1 MMRILWFFGYVAGM
15 IVVPV
20 IVIGIAQIFIGPL
33 QWPPPHG
40 HTGRLP
46 TSSEVTAVGLFTGA
60 WVVAQ
65 LFVFGRMASWASTV
79 GPGPGAAPVSATQ
92 LASRLLALN
101 SLRAPWQVGTGRR
114 PDELV
119 VDWRYAD
126 ATWLDSMRAHGL
138 RRTFRLALRLDERN
152 RVVRAIERHAELD
165 WSAGVTLGA
174 ATLRW
179 QTTYGI
185 NFHQHQ
191 HEGVFGLQIR
201 NGQPT
206 LDLSYAYT
214 FSLKELKNPIIDL
227 VTDAGWQFR
236 PVITFFRPVGG

>member
-1 MMRILWFFGYVAGM
+1 MRILWFFGYIAGM
-15 IVVPV
+15 IVVPA
-20 IVIGIAQIFIGPL
+20 IVIAIAQIFTGPL

-40 HTGRLP
+40 YSGRLP
-46 TSSEVTAVGLFTGA
+46 TSAEITAVGLFAGA

-65 LFVFGRMASWASTV
+65 FFVFGRMASWASAV
-79 GPGPGAAPVSATQ
+79 EANPGAAPATAVA

-101 SLRAPWQVGTGRR
+101 GLSVPWQVSAGRR
-114 PDELV
+114 PDELN

-126 ATWLDSMRAHGL
+126 ATWLDPMRVHRL
-138 RRTFRLALRLDERN
+138 SRTHRLVLRLDERS
-152 RVVRAIERHAELD
+152 RIVRAVERHAELD
-165 WSAGVTLGA
+165 WSAGA
-174 ATLRW
+174 APTVASLRW
-179 QTTYGI
+179 QTSYGI
-185 NFHQHQ
+185 NFFQYQH
-191 HEGVFGLQIR
+191 GRVFGLQIR

-214 FSLKELKNPIIDL
+214 FSLRELKNPIIDL

>member
-1 MMRILWFFGYVAGM
+1 MRILWFFGYLAGM

-20 IVIGIAQIFIGPL
+20 IVVGIAQIFTGPL

-40 HTGRLP
+40 YTGRLP
-46 TSSEVTAVGLFTGA
+46 TGGEVTAIGLFTGA

-79 GPGPGAAPVSATQ
+79 EPAPGASPVPSAQ
-92 LASRLLALN
+92 LTARLLTLN
-101 SLRAPWQVGTGRR
+101 SLHAPWQVGAGRR

-126 ATWLDSMRAHGL
+126 ATWLDPMRAHGL
-138 RRTFRLALRLDERN
+138 RRTFRLVLRIDDGSRI
-152 RVVRAIERHAELD
+152 VRAMERHAELD
-165 WSAGVTLGA
+165 WSAGGTPDA

-179 QTTYGI
+179 RTSYGI
-185 NFHQHQ
+185 NFFQHQ
-191 HEGVFGLQIR
+191 HGRVFGLQIR

-206 LDLSYAYT
+206 LDLAYAYT
-214 FSLKELKNPIIDL
+214 FSLGELKNPIIDI
-227 VTDAGWQFR
+227 VTGCGWQFR
-236 PVITFFRPVGG
+236 PVITFFRPIGG